1 MPIPSHTRY
10 TAPTVVSTVS
20 SSGDP
25 ATSAPTPAAATAVA
39 ARCPASSPPTAGST
53 TRCRR
58 PAAIAYAQS
67 APGVTTNR
75 KDTAQNA
82 ATVLPAMRPLL
93 HFQPSLVGPD
103 MLGGKIRRKQAECA
117 SNFLQDRECAEEV
130 LPIWM
135 HWTGRF
141 LLSCSRMGA

>member
-1 MPIPSHTRY
+1 MPNPSQTRY

-20 SSGDP
+20 SSGDR
-25 ATSAPTPAAATAVA
+25 ATSAPTPAATTAVA

-75 KDTAQNA
+75 NDTTQNA
-82 ATVLPAMRPLL
+82 ATVVPAMRSLL
-93 HFQPSLVGPD
+93 HVQPSLDGLD
-103 MLGGKIRRKQAECA
+103 MLGGK
-117 SNFLQDRECAEEV
+117 D
-130 LPIWM
+130 
-135 HWTGRF
+135 
-141 LLSCSRMGA
+141 